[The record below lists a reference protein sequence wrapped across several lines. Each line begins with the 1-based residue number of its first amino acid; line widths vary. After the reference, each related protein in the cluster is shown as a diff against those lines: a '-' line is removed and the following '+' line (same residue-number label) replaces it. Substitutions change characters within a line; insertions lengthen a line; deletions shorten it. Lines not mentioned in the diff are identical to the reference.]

1 MLSSRIYRQIWANCV
16 FPVYDT
22 NSLSISL
29 VVYSRTGVSIRALCV
44 KNMAGYADIETV
56 EVVYPMLIALRF
68 IDAQLGKGVPMN
80 GVSLDRLL
88 QLQEV
93 STSASVLS
101 GDSTVNSQTFASL
114 LAEQLDTNDGSA
126 TSGEVDIRKEMIL
139 NTCLM
144 MCEGGNSGP
153 MMMSLY
159 SALSGSLDSEAIA
172 GLQGI
177 STGSLMG
184 TLFGSSKNPVG
195 ESVVQAAM
203 TRLGDPYSTTYRGQG
218 DYVDCS
224 SLVQWAY
231 GQTGV
236 SLPSTSVKQAKYC
249 YDNGYTISKSELQPG
264 DLIFWSN
271 KESTEGRWMNIHHVG
286 IYAGNGKV
294 IEAKGSAGGVVI
306 DDIWGENGSKWE
318 ITMYARPQATA
329 SESE

>member
-1 MLSSRIYRQIWANCV
+1 MS
-16 FPVYDT
+16 
-22 NSLSISL
+22 
-29 VVYSRTGVSIRALCV
+29 
-44 KNMAGYADIETV
+44 
-56 EVVYPMLIALRF
+56 
-68 IDAQLGKGVPMN
+68 
-80 GVSLDRLL
+80 GVSLENLRSL
-88 QLQEV
+88 QRI
-93 STSASVLS
+93 SAGTGALS
-101 GDSTVNSQTFASL
+101 NSSAVGCDAFASL
-114 LAEQLDTNDGSA
+114 LAEQLGVSDGA
-126 TSGEVDIRKEMIL
+126 MAEPTEADIRKQMIL

-144 MCEGGNSGP
+144 MCADGNTSP

-159 SALSGSLDSEAIA
+159 SALSGSSDLDALA

-177 STGSLMG
+177 S
-184 TLFGSSKNPVG
+184 GSSFMNLFSGSSNNPVG
-195 ESVVQAAM
+195 NSVVQAAM

-231 GQTGV
+231 GQAGV

-271 KESTEGRWMNIHHVG
+271 KESTDGRWMDIHHVG

-294 IEAKGSAGGVVI
+294 IEAKSSTGGVVI

-318 ITMYARPQATA
+318 ITMYARPRA
-329 SESE
+329 